1 MILIL
6 GKKKNRRKN
15 RQNNDTEEEKKI
27 NNEYEQNPSPINNI
41 NLIPKT
47 KDEFFFSKLILE
59 QKNKN
64 KTQNSFI

>member
-15 RQNNDTEEEKKI
+15 RQNNDTEEEKKT

-47 KDEFFFSKLILE
+47 KDEFFF
-59 QKNKN
+59 
-64 KTQNSFI
+64 F